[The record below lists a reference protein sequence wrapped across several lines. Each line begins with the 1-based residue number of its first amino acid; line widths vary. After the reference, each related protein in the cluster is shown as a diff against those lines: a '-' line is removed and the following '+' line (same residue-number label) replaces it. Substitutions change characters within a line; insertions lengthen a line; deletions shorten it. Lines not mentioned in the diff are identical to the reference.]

1 MYKNQVED
9 KFKIKIEDVPS
20 IFNDTD
26 DSYVRVKL
34 ECGHHK
40 NCRVKTIVKRK
51 QRCLICKPPKE
62 RMKKE
67 ADSCDEARQNVVDKL
82 KSIVKDI
89 NAVGTTIRG
98 NKVVDEAIE
107 DVFDYEDG
115 RLEHDKLKLDER
127 ESIVFIIKLISECIA
142 DSSDERVDVIEKQ
155 ISSYYKELNK
165 KIKDIEKYHEE

>member
-1 MYKNQVED
+1 
-9 KFKIKIEDVPS
+9 
-20 IFNDTD
+20 
-26 DSYVRVKL
+26 
-34 ECGHHK
+34 
-40 NCRVKTIVKRK
+40 
-51 QRCLICKPPKE
+51 
-62 RMKKE
+62 MKKE

-89 NAVGTTIRG
+89 NAVGTAIRG
-98 NKVVDEAIE
+98 YKVVDEAIE

-127 ESIVFIIKLISECIA
+127 ESIVFIMKLISECIA
-142 DSSDERVDVIEKQ
+142 DSSDERVDVIKKQ